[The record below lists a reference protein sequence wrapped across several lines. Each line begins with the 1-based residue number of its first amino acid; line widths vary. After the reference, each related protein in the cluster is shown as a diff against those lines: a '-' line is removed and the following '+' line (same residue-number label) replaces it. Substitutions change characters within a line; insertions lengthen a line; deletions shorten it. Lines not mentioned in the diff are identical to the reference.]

1 MNLKIMKEG
10 SLLESSFDMMM
21 VFGEGGEMGVGR
33 VIHEWKHIPMD
44 LLMRIVSL
52 VDDRTILLLL
62 KFVVAGE
69 RPFSGGIHISP
80 SLGIFSTYRQK

>member
-1 MNLKIMKEG
+1 MDVIYLSEG
-10 SLLESSFDMMM
+10 SLLEISFVMMM

-52 VDDRTILLLL
+52 VDDRTI
-62 KFVVAGE
+62 
-69 RPFSGGIHISP
+69 
-80 SLGIFSTYRQK
+80 

>member
-10 SLLESSFDMMM
+10 SLLESSFDRMM
-21 VFGEGGEMGVGR
+21 VFGEGGEMGVRR
-33 VIHEWKHIPMD
+33 VSHEWKHIPMD